1 LPDGLE
7 CRPVQRAAAPVVV
20 MIEMAVEAAT
30 VGRTVHHRRHLTGA
44 IHQ

>member
-1 LPDGLE
+1 
-7 CRPVQRAAAPVVV
+7 